1 MGCPCC
7 ERGGT
12 GASAGSHDSDG
23 DGTPGDATEMG
34 KLLSAS
40 KDAIDL
46 EADKQR
52 NFVSNAIAELTGE
65 KLKI

>member
-1 MGCPCC
+1 
-7 ERGGT
+7 
-12 GASAGSHDSDG
+12 
-23 DGTPGDATEMG
+23 MG